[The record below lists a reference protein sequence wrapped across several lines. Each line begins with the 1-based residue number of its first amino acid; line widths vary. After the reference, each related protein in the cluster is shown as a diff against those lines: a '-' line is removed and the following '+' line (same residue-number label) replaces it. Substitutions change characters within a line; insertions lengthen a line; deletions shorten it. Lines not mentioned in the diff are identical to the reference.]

1 MSEEKNKQQDDEII
15 RVQLERHQWPDEID
29 LKTLKKENRR
39 LMRIIYILGIVCGLL
54 AGLAWSMRSRSSVS
68 AEANTKFDQIM
79 RIMTKEW
86 FFAKDIEDPE
96 GRLMDQAL
104 IGMTTNAE
112 DPHTVYMTEEE
123 TTSFT
128 QSINRNFVGI
138 GVQYFSTGDG
148 IHMVERVFKG
158 SPAEKA
164 GVQPGD
170 MIHIVDGVVVDD
182 LTSDDIT
189 GMVRGEPGTSVEI
202 GFIRGDE
209 LVTIVIPRQAINVT
223 VFGEMIDDTVG
234 YVEIMQFGET
244 TASEMKTYMQD
255 IVDHGAKSL
264 IIDLRGNGGGYLD
277 SLRDV
282 ASLFIP
288 KGKTLM
294 KQVYPD
300 NTEELLQSKSG
311 QIWTD
316 GDIVILVDENTASA
330 SEVFTLAMK
339 ENRDDVTVVGSTTY
353 GKGTVQISYTF
364 SDRSALKYTTSKW
377 VSPNGIWV
385 NNQGIEPDIPVSLH
399 PVLTSVF
406 MDMAEDTVLAYDS
419 VSEYNRIAQLA
430 LDFLGYP
437 AGRTDGYFSRGME
450 EAIRKFQN
458 DRGLEINGTLDKDT
472 YNSLLS
478 AVIFTWNTD
487 HGYDAPLMKAEEIL
501 HGR

>member
-1 MSEEKNKQQDDEII
+1 MSEEKNRQDDEVI

-39 LMRIIYILGIVCGLL
+39 LMRIIYILAIICGLL
-54 AGLAWSMRSRSSVS
+54 VGLAWSLRGRKPVT
-68 AEANTKFDQIM
+68 NTADTKLSEIL
-79 RIMTKEW
+79 RIMSKEW

-123 TTSFT
+123 TTNFT

-170 MIHIVDGVVVDD
+170 MIHIVDGTVVDD

-202 GFIRGDE
+202 VFIRGDE
-209 LVTIVIPRQAINVT
+209 LVTLVIPRQAINVT
-223 VFGEMIDDTVG
+223 VFGEMLDNSIG
-234 YVEIMQFGET
+234 YIEIMQFGET
-244 TASEMKTYMQD
+244 TAAEMKTYMQD
-255 IVDHGAKSL
+255 LLDQGAKSL

-277 SLRDV
+277 SLQDV

-288 KGKTLM
+288 KGQTLM
-294 KQVYPD
+294 KQVYPND
-300 NTEELLQSKSG
+300 SEEVLLAKSG
-311 QIWTD
+311 QIWND
-316 GDIVILVDENTASA
+316 GDIVLLVDENTASA

-339 ENRDDVTVVGSTTY
+339 ENRDDVTVIGSKTY
-353 GKGTVQISYTF
+353 GKGTVQITYTF

-385 NNQGIEPDIPVSLH
+385 NNQGIEPDIPVDLH
-399 PVLTSVF
+399 PALTTIF
-406 MDMAEDTVLAYDS
+406 IDMDEQTVLSYDS

-430 LDFLGYP
+430 MDFLGYS
-437 AGRTDGYFSRGME
+437 AGRVDGYFSKGME
-450 EAIRKFQN
+450 DAIRKFQD
-458 DRGLEINGTLDKDT
+458 DRGLEVNGTLDKDT

-478 AVIFTWNTD
+478 AVIYTWNTD
-487 HGYDAPLMKAEEIL
+487 HSYDAPLVKAKEIL
-501 HGR
+501 HG